1 MKNIKKEQ
9 IHTIRRFDRRDFLNK
24 NEEINQIMFRVLSS
38 HESNDD
44 GFDIEQSKEY
54 IADLNL
60 DILTKDYL
68 KVRLY
73 VLMDKV
79 DNVPLCFGLFSKDR
93 TRGDWHLEFIST
105 NKDYCGMGYAE
116 ALFLHAAKDIAN
128 SKNPYIS
135 SVVNEDNYADYAIK
149 QNISGR
155 GQRNDTWSGFLFI
168 SIKGGQQD
176 TIETH
181 GGQELTLFNPACEYA
196 SSDTCLDIDLVMSYY
211 ALISINGQFDDDD
224 KKREYESLI
233 TNLET
238 ALASIEYDNPS
249 YTGNLL
255 DYVKNHYSVS
265 LVPGQLTDP
274 IQLKPITIDKFNIS
288 SRVEDS
294 IDFTHEEAVIY
305 EKYYWDETKKC
316 VLSPARPTNVF
327 WSYHLS
333 NMMQQNYGLEDYF
346 KYEEMRHLKRQ
357 ELINSKS
364 TS

>member
-135 SVVNEDNYADYAIK
+135 SVVNEDNYASLALHDALGRQKGIKIFSQKMDNDDELYDEYMNDNFDYDDYSENHK
-149 QNISGR
+149 GYSNRLS
-155 GQRNDTWSGFLFI
+155 FLFDV
-168 SIKGGQQD
+168 SALKN
-176 TIETH
+176 
-181 GGQELTLFNPACEYA
+181 QEECEE
-196 SSDTCLDIDLVMSYY
+196 SDD
-211 ALISINGQFDDDD
+211 
-224 KKREYESLI
+224 
-233 TNLET
+233 
-238 ALASIEYDNPS
+238 
-249 YTGNLL
+249 
-255 DYVKNHYSVS
+255 
-265 LVPGQLTDP
+265 
-274 IQLKPITIDKFNIS
+274 
-288 SRVEDS
+288 
-294 IDFTHEEAVIY
+294 VI
-305 EKYYWDETKKC
+305 
-316 VLSPARPTNVF
+316 
-327 WSYHLS
+327 
-333 NMMQQNYGLEDYF
+333 M
-346 KYEEMRHLKRQ
+346 
-357 ELINSKS
+357 
-364 TS
+364 